1 MQDASGPAALLE
13 APALTT
19 LPLEAFAFATA
30 KLLPT
35 TLLVPTFAPV
45 GGRAQRA
52 ALALLLA
59 FGLATT
65 ATERPFHGPFG
76 GIGGLAGLLLAA
88 LGGLPVALVARTV
101 LVAASG
107 SFSLGDSL
115 AGFAPSSGPGAGR
128 GPFAELAA
136 VLAGYIYFASGAV
149 ARTLDFLGASD
160 RSFPGLGLWK
170 HLPATL
176 VAGIGLAATFAAPWL
191 FARLF
196 CDLLLA
202 LAAKVSDGVV
212 DRLGDFGFRR
222 GIATLFAAVLLGELA
237 VRLAPLL
244 AP

>member
-1 MQDASGPAALLE
+1 VQDASGPGALLE
-13 APALTT
+13 APALTA

-52 ALALLLA
+52 ALAFLLA

-65 ATERPFHGPFG
+65 ASERPFHAP
-76 GIGGLAGLLLAA
+76 IGGLAGLLLAA
-88 LGGLPVALVARTV
+88 LSGLPVALVARTV
-101 LVAASG
+101 LVAASR

-115 AGFAPSSGPGAGR
+115 AGFVSSGGPGASR
-128 GPFAELAA
+128 SPFAELAA
-136 VLAGYIYFASGAV
+136 VLAGYVYFASGAV
-149 ARTLDFLGASD
+149 ARTLDLLGASD
-160 RSFPGLGLWK
+160 RSLLGLGLWK
-170 HLPATL
+170 HLPAAL
-176 VAGIGLAATFAAPWL
+176 IAGIGLAATFAAPWL

-202 LAAKVSDGVV
+202 LAAKVSDGGV

-222 GIATLFAAVLLGELA
+222 GIATLLAAVLLGELA
-237 VRLAPLL
+237 ARLAPLL
-244 AP
+244 GP